1 MSIKVLKTLNSVEPR
16 NFDNMEDFNQYY
28 NLHKEEI
35 DGMTTQAINKYY
47 KVPGMH
53 LTKRKGELKAV
64 CITTTTNPIED
75 LRIQLDN
82 TNEEIRIMKA
92 TIKKMIKEINILKG
106 VDLTESNTLS
116 IFR

>member
-1 MSIKVLKTLNSVEPR
+1 
-16 NFDNMEDFNQYY
+16 
-28 NLHKEEI
+28 
-35 DGMTTQAINKYY
+35 MTTQAINKYY

-64 CITTTTNPIED
+64 CISETVNPID
-75 LRIQLDN
+75 LIQSNTTSNSVRIEELRVQLDN

-106 VDLTESNTLS
+106 VDLTGSN
-116 IFR
+116 

>member
-16 NFDNMEDFNQYY
+16 NFDNIDEFNQYY

-47 KVPGMH
+47 KIPGMH
-53 LTKRKGELKAV
+53 LTKRKGELKALAV
-64 CITTTTNPIED
+64 TETSNPIEN
-75 LRIQLDN
+75 LRLQLDN
-82 TNEEIRIMKA
+82 SNEEIRLMKV

-106 VDLTESNTLS
+106 VE
-116 IFR
+116 I